1 MTPRPGSTS
10 KSYGVATDMDNSFE
24 VMAFDVVDGFF
35 APDIERETCEL
46 DRQVR
51 EVAYVAEVEEI
62 EKLTET
68 LSGLRLAQ
76 TDLSPEDRDK
86 GLSVLAARREL
97 VESLYDGRS
106 IDEIREEKFEKLDQC
121 YVATGKVLTP
131 LAKAKIRGQQTYQS
145 DSKCRNGHINPERN
159 TSNSLCLECGRLR
172 SERSHIAR
180 KQRVAATI

>member
-1 MTPRPGSTS
+1 
-10 KSYGVATDMDNSFE
+10 MDDSFE
-24 VMAFDVVDGFF
+24 IMAFDVVDGFF
-35 APDIERETCEL
+35 APDIEKDTAEL

-51 EVAYVAEVEEI
+51 ERAYVAEIEEI
-62 EKLTET
+62 EKLTES

-86 GLSVLAARREL
+86 GLAILKVRREL

-121 YVATGKVLTP
+121 YVATGRELTP

-159 TSNSLCLECGRLR
+159 TSNSLCLECRRLN
-172 SERSHIAR
+172 SERN
-180 KQRVAATI
+180 RVSQKLLADATI